1 MTCTV
6 CGAEN
11 PATAT
16 VCHGCK
22 AYLQNRVPTLD
33 LFRTAWRTITAP
45 SGAFHEIAIAEHKNY
60 ALSLFA
66 AAGIPLLNA
75 TVGWLKAGDLV
86 GGLFETTGAVV
97 GIGVVAGALLGL
109 VLSLVHMLSATLL
122 RGDASFRRSLGV
134 SAYALVPSVAVGL
147 ALLPIELL
155 TFGEHWFVGNPS
167 AATINAA
174 SFWTMIILQG
184 LAASWSLVLLI
195 IGAHVAL
202 RMPLWRSAI
211 TAVMSL
217 GAVAGGGMWFAQ
229 TAVRMLSETNNPVL
243 P

>member
-16 VCHGCK
+16 VCHKCK

-33 LFRTAWRTITAP
+33 LFRTAWRTITVP
-45 SGAFHEIAIAEHKNY
+45 SKAFHEIAIAEHKNY
-60 ALSLFA
+60 AISLFA

-75 TVGWLKAGDLV
+75 TVAWLKAGDLA

-109 VLSLVHMLSATLL
+109 ALSLFHMLGATIL
-122 RGDASFRRSLGV
+122 RGDASFRRSMGV
-134 SAYALVPSVAVGL
+134 SAYALVPTVAVGL
-147 ALLPIELL
+147 ALLPVELL
-155 TFGEHWFVGNPS
+155 TFGEHWFVGNPP
-167 AATINAA
+167 AATINGA
-174 SFWTMIILQG
+174 SFWTMIVLHG
-184 LAASWSLVLLI
+184 VSMAWSLVLLV

-202 RMPLWRSAI
+202 RMPYWRAGI
-211 TAVMSL
+211 TAVISV
-217 GAVAGGGMWFAQ
+217 GAVAGGWMWLAQ
-229 TAVRMLSETNNPVL
+229 TAEQLLFKTLNPVL